1 MQKVKHKVMPKVM
14 PKVMYG
20 FTLVE
25 LMIVVAIIGII
36 SAIALPLYND
46 YISTSREGALVTSM
60 STIEVFQ
67 EDLFMR
73 TGAYGA
79 GTWDQGVD
87 ESLLANVGWSP
98 RSDKVKYVAVLV
110 GATAYTVTA
119 TDATGYVT
127 CRQFPGAALC
137 P

>member
-1 MQKVKHKVMPKVM
+1 MQKKTR
-14 PKVMYG
+14 G

-46 YISTSREGALVTSM
+46 YINTSREGALITSM

-79 GTWDQGVD
+79 GTWEQGVD
-87 ESLLANVGWSP
+87 TSLFDNTGWSP
-98 RSDKVKYVAVLV
+98 RSDKVKYVAALV
-110 GATAYTVTA
+110 GTTAYTVTA
-119 TDATGYVT
+119 TDATGYVA
-127 CRQFPGAALC
+127 CRQFPGGALC

>member
-1 MQKVKHKVMPKVM
+1 MRKVTT
-14 PKVMYG
+14 G

-79 GTWDQGVD
+79 GTWDEGVD

-98 RSDKVKYVAVLV
+98 RSDKVKYVAALV
-110 GATAYTVTA
+110 GATGYTVTA
-119 TDATGYVT
+119 TDATGYVA
-127 CRQFPGAALC
+127 CRQFPGGALC

>member
-1 MQKVKHKVMPKVM
+1 MRKVTG
-14 PKVMYG
+14 G
-20 FTLVE
+20 FTLIE

-73 TGAYGA
+73 TGVYAA
-79 GTWDQGVD
+79 GTWDVGTD
-87 ESLLANVGWSP
+87 TSLFTNSGWSP
-98 RSDKVKYVAVLV
+98 RTDKVKYVAALI
-110 GATAYTVTA
+110 GATGYKVTA
-119 TDATGYVT
+119 TDESGYVV
-127 CRQFPGAALC
+127 CRQYPGAGAC